1 MRSNVFIFILALSLF
16 LRIFL
21 LDFESLWLDEGSSI
35 KFAKLSIPE
44 LIKASQADGNPPL
57 YYLILHFWIKIFGDS
72 EFSFRFPSVIF
83 GVLIVI
89 AVYQFCLEFWS
100 REVAIFSSFM
110 TGISVFQIFYS
121 QEARMYALLCL
132 LSLVSFFYFVKILK
146 QGKFKHYVFYTF
158 TNILLLYTH
167 LYAFFTIF
175 AQLIFVAFQ
184 EGKKLKVFLLSLFIS
199 FLFFIPRFLIVLKQ
213 ANEILIS
220 GEFWLPRPDFI
231 DFLKT
236 LIQFAGATYPMP
248 RDEFGNVILGR
259 FIIEYSN
266 SAILL
271 FIMLAMIVFSIFN
284 FKEFSHEKRKIYLIF
299 WLWFIIP
306 ILVPFALSQFLTPF
320 YFTRYAI
327 ASSIAFY
334 CLASIGFENY
344 NGRFRKYI
352 VYIFLLLSVVN
363 LGWYYGKT
371 NKEEWR
377 EAVKFVEERARGGD
391 LIIAN
396 KYVFYYYSKKDDV
409 VKIKLPDVSEQNKNV
424 LIDELNSLSQKYKR
438 IWFVSSHQPKLEDI
452 VVKVLSNSMSLAMK
466 KKFLGI
472 EIFLFEEIKR

>member
-44 LIKASQADGNPPL
+44 LIKSSQADGNPPL

-72 EFSFRFPSVIF
+72 EFSVRFLSVIF
-83 GVLIVI
+83 GMLVVV
-89 AVYQFCLEFWS
+89 AVYWFCFEFWG
-100 REVAIFSSFM
+100 REVAIFSSFI

-132 LSLVSFFYFVKILK
+132 LSIISFLYFVKILR
-146 QGKFKHYVFYTF
+146 QGEFKHYVFYAL

-184 EGKKLKVFLLSLFIS
+184 KRKRLKVFLTLLSIS
-199 FLFFIPRFLIVLKQ
+199 FLFFIPRFLIVVKQ
-213 ANEILIS
+213 VDEILIS
-220 GEFWLPRPDFI
+220 GKFWLPRPDFI
-231 DFLKT
+231 DVLKT

-248 RDEFGNVILGR
+248 RDEFGNVILSR
-259 FIIEYSN
+259 FIIEYLS

-271 FIMLAMIVFSIFN
+271 LIMLAMVILSIFN
-284 FKEFSHEKRKIYLIF
+284 FKGFNHEKREIYVIF
-299 WLWFIIP
+299 WLWFIVP
-306 ILVPFALSQFLTPF
+306 ILVPFVLSQFLTPF

-327 ASSIAFY
+327 ASSVAFY

-344 NGRFRKYI
+344 NGRFKRYI
-352 VYIFLLLSVVN
+352 VYVVLFLSAIN

-371 NKEEWR
+371 NKEKWR
-377 EAVKFVEERARGGD
+377 EAVKFIEERASKGD

-396 KYVFYYYSKKDDV
+396 KYVFYYYSKRDDV
-409 VKIKLPDVSEQNKNV
+409 VKIQLPDVSGQNK
-424 LIDELNSLSQKYKR
+424 DELSNKLDSLSQRYKR
-438 IWFVSSHQPKLEDI
+438 VWFVSSHQPELEN
-452 VVKVLSNSMSLAMK
+452 VVVGVLSNSMTLAMR

-472 EIFLFEEIKR
+472 EIFLFEKSKK